1 MFISSHLP
9 VFVEVQAPQVCL
21 ISSHV
26 VFTEIYT
33 GVPAKA
39 TSKLFNQRL
48 LPAKYLWGKV
58 NALLMDEVY
67 SRDGN
72 RNFYQNTNNDYS

>member
-9 VFVEVQAPQVCL
+9 VFVEVQTPQACL

-39 TSKLFNQRL
+39 TSKLFNQTL
-48 LPAKYLWGKV
+48 LPTKYLWGKV
-58 NALLMDEVY
+58 NALLMGEAY

-72 RNFYQNTNNDYS
+72 CNFCRNTNNDYS